1 MARACTRA
9 PHGGRRSPTPV
20 PGSPRRPAPRAPRAR
35 PGLRDGDAP
44 GPHSHALGHEQ
55 AALHHHVRE
64 EIQLEGRSHVRG
76 ARGGRRRARPS
87 GRGRRDGQGQVRAA
101 SARRPPEPARV
112 TFSALARPA
121 APRPGER
128 EATGCGAPGAASG
141 GGAPRL
147 TPARPRGPP
156 AAAGGAASR
165 LPTSPA
171 VLGRP
176 APRNAACA
184 ADSALFRS
192 APHFQ
197 CAWREAQELP
207 VGGFV
212 PNANM
217 WPKAWSPPGQN
228 QTPQAT

>member
-1 MARACTRA
+1 MCPALAMARACTRA

-20 PGSPRRPAPRAPRAR
+20 PGSPRRPAPRAPRAPR
-35 PGLRDGDAP
+35 RRRAV

-121 APRPGER
+121 APLPGER

-156 AAAGGAASR
+156 AGSRRARPSRGAPHPETQPAPPTLPCSAQ
-165 LPTSPA
+165 LPTS
-171 VLGRP
+171 
-176 APRNAACA
+176 
-184 ADSALFRS
+184 S
-192 APHFQ
+192 APG
-197 CAWREAQELP
+197 AR
-207 VGGFV
+207 
-212 PNANM
+212 
-217 WPKAWSPPGQN
+217 PKNRQ
-228 QTPQAT
+228 